1 LSDDPTPNETE
12 HPAVLVVPTPVVGE
26 DVDDLIVELARYC
39 AEVLFL
45 AQFSAEPANDN
56 S

>member
-12 HPAVLVVPTPVVGE
+12 HPAQLVVSTAIVGE
-26 DVDDLIVELARYC
+26 DVDELVVELARYC
-39 AEVLFL
+39 AELLFH